1 MKKILA
7 LVTVLALVAALVV
20 PLAVSAAPQN
30 IGVTGNWVAPTVT
43 FNPTGSN
50 IALGQLYSGWNPKS
64 GYDFTGGY
72 GSVAFAQNS
81 DTGASCSLSVSS
93 TSFGNTLGEMYN
105 TNDTSYLSN
114 PMAVELGT
122 NTATGNVDAD
132 SGTKWTLGTL
142 PNGPTVGI
150 PSDGNTYY
158 FDIGAAQQIT
168 TLPTAGAYV
177 MTISVAAGF
186 TP

>member
-1 MKKILA
+1 
-7 LVTVLALVAALVV
+7 
-20 PLAVSAAPQN
+20 
-30 IGVTGNWVAPTVT
+30 
-43 FNPTGSN
+43 
-50 IALGQLYSGWNPKS
+50 
-64 GYDFTGGY
+64 
-72 GSVAFAQNS
+72 
-81 DTGASCSLSVSS
+81 
-93 TSFGNTLGEMYN
+93 MYN
-105 TNDTSYLSN
+105 TNDTTYLSN

-132 SGTKWTLGTL
+132 SGTNWTLGTL

-150 PSDGNTYY
+150 PSDGNIYY

-168 TLPTAGAYV
+168 LLPTAGAYV